1 MSKLTNYQIDLIKQA
16 NKYVSTLTVKNH
28 LVYQVRTHIDR
39 LCATGKGNEVLEHFV
54 GIYKTEK
61 RKYMRNKYITKVYY
75 FQNIIVD
82 ANKIQYE
89 YYSRC
94 NRYKEWNKVKTI
106 RFNDKD

>member
-1 MSKLTNYQIDLIKQA
+1 MDQQTKDLITEAKA
-16 NKYVSTLTVKNH
+16 ILSKFTVKNH
-28 LVYQVRTHIDR
+28 LIYQVTTHIDR

-54 GIYKTEK
+54 GIYKAEK

-106 RFNDKD
+106 RFNNKD